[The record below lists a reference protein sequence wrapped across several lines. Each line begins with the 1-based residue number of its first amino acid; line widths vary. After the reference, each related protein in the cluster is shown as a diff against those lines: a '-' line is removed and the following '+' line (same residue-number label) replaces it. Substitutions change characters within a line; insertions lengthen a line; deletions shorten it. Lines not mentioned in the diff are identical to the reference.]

1 MPTTNC
7 AGVTRRDCLQLGL
20 GTLLG
25 GGLVTALRARGF
37 AAEGVNAPAKANSC
51 ILIWQDGGPT
61 HYEMF
66 DPKPD
71 APAEYR
77 GEFKAIPTSVP
88 GVQFSEHMTK
98 LAKGLDKFAVMR
110 SELPRREVRP
120 VRRRRR
126 PEPPRLQGP
135 RRCVAR
141 RAYR

>member
-1 MPTTNC
+1 MPTFTNC
-7 AGVTRRDCLQLGL
+7 SGVSRRDCLQLGL

-37 AAEGVNAPAKANSC
+37 AADPVNTPKAAANAC

-77 GEFKAIPTSVP
+77 GQFKAIPTSVP
-88 GVQFSEHMTK
+88 GVQFSEHMTR
-98 LAKGLDKFAVMR
+98 LAKGF
-110 SELPRREVRP
+110 
-120 VRRRRR
+120 
-126 PEPPRLQGP
+126 
-135 RRCVAR
+135 
-141 RAYR
+141 